1 MKYII
6 VGNGASGMA
15 AAEAIRGRDAAAS
28 IHIYTE
34 EPHFHYSR
42 PRVIEYLGGLA
53 TSEKIAI
60 RGPEYYAKL
69 NIHLHRGATV
79 ESIDPGARTIE
90 TKDGTDSFD
99 RLILASGAASYLPPV
114 EGCRLDC
121 VFTLRTIA
129 DADRIL
135 ARCAP
140 GKRAVVI
147 GGGLLGIETAA
158 GLARRGLSVSV
169 VEVFDR
175 LLPRQLDADSAAIL
189 RAMLER
195 QGLSFLLPRK
205 TAAIRRNGEGAEV
218 VFEDGTSVGADLVIF
233 SAGIRSD
240 MRLAAA
246 AGIACDRGILVDNRM
261 ETSAPGVYAAGDV
274 AQFNGVVY
282 GLWPAAREQGS
293 FAGRNASGE
302 EALYAGSQISAK
314 LKVGGIELAS
324 LGAIGEGPGVTVS
337 TRRAEG
343 AFRRLFLSGGK
354 LAGAILIGDT
364 SSFVTLQKLLKSG
377 EPIADPEGLQA

>member
-6 VGNGASGMA
+6 VGNGVAGMA
-15 AAEAIRGRDAAAS
+15 AAEAIRGRDAAGQ

-34 EPHFHYSR
+34 ENYYHYSR

-53 TSEKIAI
+53 TSDKIAI

-69 NIHLHRGATV
+69 NIQLFRGTAV
-79 ESIDPGARTIE
+79 ESIDPAARTIA
-90 TKDGTDSFD
+90 TRAGADSYD
-99 RLILASGAASYLPPV
+99 KLILASGATSFLPPV
-114 EGCRLDC
+114 EGCRSDC

-158 GLARRGLSVSV
+158 SLAKRGLSVSV

-175 LLPRQLDADSAAIL
+175 LLPRQLDADGAALL

-195 QGLSFLLPRK
+195 QGLAFLLPKK
-205 TAAIRRNGEGAEV
+205 TAAILPAGGGADV
-218 VFEDGTSVGADLVIF
+218 LFDDGSSIGADLVVF
-233 SAGIRSD
+233 SAGVRSD
-240 MRLAAA
+240 MRLASA
-246 AGIACDRGILVDNRM
+246 AGIACDRGILVDGHM
-261 ETSAPGVYAAGDV
+261 ETSAPGIYAAGDA

-282 GLWPAAREQGS
+282 GLWPAAKEQGS
-293 FAGRNASGE
+293 FAGRNAAGE
-302 EALYAGSQISAK
+302 PALYQGSQLSAK
-314 LKVGGIELAS
+314 LKVSGIELAS
-324 LGAIGEGPGVTVS
+324 LGAIGEGPGVSVS
-337 TRRAEG
+337 TRRGEG
-343 AFRRLFLSGGK
+343 SFRRLFLSGGR

-364 SSFVTLQKLLKSG
+364 SSFVPLQKLLKSG
-377 EPIADPEGLQA
+377 EPIADPEAL